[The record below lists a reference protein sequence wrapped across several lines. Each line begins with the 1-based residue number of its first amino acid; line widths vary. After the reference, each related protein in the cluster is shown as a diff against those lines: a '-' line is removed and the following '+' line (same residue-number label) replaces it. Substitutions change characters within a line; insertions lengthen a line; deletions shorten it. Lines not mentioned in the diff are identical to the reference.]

1 MSLTPSFTA
10 AQAAAFR
17 LSRQHLISERPAAPA
32 RRRAKASTSG
42 KAPADRSA
50 ERLADVVRDTAGI
63 QAQVMSAAE
72 LSIWTRRQSTVRG
85 EVQAALWETRDLV
98 RTSAMRLT
106 LHVVPAC
113 DLAMYIAALKP
124 MATATLQRWHARVGA
139 RPEQVRAMIAAVVD
153 SFRGDEAQTQ
163 RELIARAKK
172 RAGRGIRAWLDHA
185 WSAVRPAV
193 IDGAIVYGPP
203 RGAEATFVRADAWLG
218 AQPPIGADDARAELL
233 RRFLSAFG
241 PATAYDFAKW
251 SGLKTSDAKSALA
264 ALADEVAGVAIDDG
278 RGWILRR
285 DVPQLAASRLD
296 AQAIRL
302 LPAFDSLLLAH
313 ATKEHLVDARCYK
326 RVYRPQ
332 GWISPTVLQGG
343 RIIGVWF
350 QKPAAKHVVLDVQLF
365 NAPTPA
371 VRDAIAAEANAMSS
385 FLGARCEPRFARM

>member
-1 MSLTPSFTA
+1 MTPAFTA

-17 LSRQHLISERPAAPA
+17 LARQHLIRHRS
-32 RRRAKASTSG
+32 AKAF
-42 KAPADRSA
+42 ALRDDRLVSA
-50 ERLADVVRDTAGI
+50 ERLVDVVRDTAGI

-72 LSIWTRRQSTVRG
+72 LSIWTRRQSTVHD
-85 EVQAALWETRDLV
+85 EVQGALWQTRALV

-106 LHVVPAC
+106 LHLLPAR
-113 DLAMYIAALKP
+113 DFAMYIAALKP

-139 RPEQVRAMIAAVVD
+139 RPEQVRAMIQTVVD

-163 RELIARAKK
+163 QELIARAKK
-172 RAGRGIRAWLDHA
+172 RAGRGVRAWLDHA

-203 RGAEATFVRADAWLG
+203 RGAEATFVRVDAWLG
-218 AQPPIGADDARAELL
+218 VQPPIAVDEARAELL

-241 PATAYDFAKW
+241 PATPHDFAKW
-251 SGLKTSDAKSALA
+251 SGLKTSDARSALA
-264 ALADEVAGVAIDDG
+264 AIEDEVTDVAVDDG

-285 DVPQLAASRLD
+285 DVQVLADSRLD
-296 AQAIRL
+296 AHAICL

-313 ATKEHLVDARCYK
+313 ATKEHLVDARFYK

-350 QKPAAKHVVLDVQLF
+350 QKPAAKDVMLDVQLF

-371 VRDAIAAEANAMSS
+371 VRDAIAAESDAMSL
-385 FLGARCEPRFARM
+385 FLGVRCVPRFAR

>member
-17 LSRQHLISERPAAPA
+17 LSRQHLISEPPAAPA
-32 RRRAKASTSG
+32 RGRAKASTSG

-124 MATATLQRWHARVGA
+124 MAMATLQRWHARVGA